1 MLRYARTIAS
11 LRGIAAGIAGAILMV
26 PMVMV
31 LEGRSTAQND
41 LAAGR
46 DVLRYFEPAGV
57 TPGPM
62 DVFIHKPAAWR
73 PQDGRLLVV
82 LHGADRNATLL
93 RDTWRPIAERY
104 NLLLIV
110 PEFSEAKFPGTLWYN
125 LGNVTDAARRP
136 QPKAAWTFHA
146 LDRAVDAVRQ
156 ATGAVNDRFQLYGF
170 SAGAQFAHRYLL
182 LTGAP
187 RVDLVVADSGGWY
200 TLPDP
205 TQDYPCG
212 LGGAAPEEEALRSAL
227 GHPLVVDVG
236 QHDTKST
243 DYFGADGYEACA
255 GRQGVNR
262 VARGQFFIA
271 FGKRQAERLKTEF
284 AWRLIEAP
292 GVGHSQEEMAEH
304 ASNAL
309 FAHMKW

>member
-1 MLRYARTIAS
+1 
-11 LRGIAAGIAGAILMV
+11 MV

-62 DVFIHKPAAWR
+62 DVFIHKPTAWR

-187 RVDLVVADSGGWY
+187 RVDLVVADSGGG
-200 TLPDP
+200 T
-205 TQDYPCG
+205 PC
-212 LGGAAPEEEALRSAL
+212 LIRRRTIPAASAARPRRRRRSAL
-227 GHPLVVDVG
+227 PWATRSSSMSGSTIRNRRITSGPT
-236 QHDTKST
+236 DT
-243 DYFGADGYEACA
+243 
-255 GRQGVNR
+255 RP
-262 VARGQFFIA
+262 
-271 FGKRQAERLKTEF
+271 
-284 AWRLIEAP
+284 AP
-292 GVGHSQEEMAEH
+292 AAKV
-304 ASNAL
+304 
-309 FAHMKW
+309 